1 MRRAAALALLI
12 VLTASLGAQE
22 GWRRMQTGTQRAEPL
37 NAAELELL
45 GHLDTILPLFH
56 ALPPFN
62 PPREFHVIPLR
73 YTDPGAELLEGRPG
87 PARLTVDFGM
97 QFLVVMEYRVVAGVR
112 VSINDPF
119 ELLGPAFFADEE
131 SRFYLLPPTI
141 QGAGGQELFLRS
153 AHPVGFQKV
162 FPMGIAPPLWHENSE
177 PFYRSVIRP
186 HFNMVS
192 QIAVTCFTRRGEPFW
207 KPVSRERWVRTL
219 IAYGNAVVAEHR
231 EGGQLYAATED
242 TQKQIEEL
250 KRRYDRMRAAYS
262 EEVTQQVY
270 EQMIAVAPLS
280 RALAPDPET
289 GEREYQKALAEAEQY
304 RQERRRM
311 EPEMIATLD
320 AQEKQFID
328 ALLARDAL
336 MVAERQ
342 AVADEDWDRLEEIG
356 RENQL
361 SHLVYIADA
370 GRQVVA
376 LERELSTMSAAE
388 RSAPAWGFEIPES
401 PPGPYRSFMM
411 MQFSLTRPSG
421 LVEPDSPGAR
431 AIVALDRSFFD
442 RRNSDAQPLIL
453 TVAYWKDPRYGDD
466 PWAMMERRGVPR
478 EPGLTMLAD
487 VWRHLD
493 WRVLRRIV
501 EE

>member
-1 MRRAAALALLI
+1 
-12 VLTASLGAQE
+12 
-22 GWRRMQTGTQRAEPL
+22 MQTGPRRTEPF

-73 YTDPGAELLEGRPG
+73 YTDPGKTLLEGRPG
-87 PARLTVDFGM
+87 PARFTVDFA
-97 QFLVVMEYRVVAGVR
+97 FEFFVVDEYIAVAGVR
-112 VSINDPF
+112 VSINHPF

-131 SRFYLLPPTI
+131 SPFYLLPPTI

-153 AHPVGFQKV
+153 AHPVGYQRV
-162 FPMGIAPPLWHENSE
+162 FPIGPAEPLWHENSA

-192 QIAVTCFTRRGEPFW
+192 HIAVTCFTRGGEPFW
-207 KPVSRERWVRTL
+207 KPVSRERWIRAM
-219 IAYGNAVVAEHR
+219 IAHGNAVVATHR
-231 EGGQLYAATED
+231 EGGQFYAATED
-242 TQKQIEEL
+242 TQRQIEEL
-250 KRRYDRMRAAYS
+250 KRRIDRMRAAYS

-280 RALAPDPET
+280 RALASDPET
-289 GEREYQKALAEAEQY
+289 GEREYQKALAAAEEY
-304 RQERRRM
+304 REQRRRS
-311 EPEMIATLD
+311 EPEMMATFD

-336 MVAERQ
+336 MTAERQ

-356 RENQL
+356 RENEL
-361 SHLVYIADA
+361 SQLVYIADA
-370 GRQVVA
+370 GRHVTA
-376 LERELSTMSAAE
+376 LERELASMSPAE

-411 MQFSLTRPSG
+411 MEFSPKRPSG

-431 AIVALDRSFFD
+431 AIIALDHAFFD
-442 RRNSDAQPLIL
+442 RRTSDAQPLIL
-453 TVAYWKDPRYGDD
+453 TVAYWQKPPPMEAE
-466 PWAMMERRGVPR
+466 PWVKMERRGVPR
-478 EPGLTMLAD
+478 EPGLTMLTD

-493 WRVLRRIV
+493 WRTLRGIV
-501 EE
+501 GQ